1 MKEFEET
8 TAFLGQWGSYQKIV
22 FFLMCCTA
30 IPNGLALFSLVFLND
45 IPKHHCLI
53 PEVNLTKEWH
63 AAVIP
68 IEVTELSR
76 CSRYRLDVV
85 LNLSAQGLN
94 PGVDVNLTDL
104 DQESCVDGWNYSKE
118 IYQSTLVSEFNM
130 VCKDQWKQPFTFSV
144 FFIGVLFGSF
154 ISGLLSD
161 RFGRKPVLFA
171 TMAIHNIFTFATIL
185 SPSWTVLC
193 ILIFIASSGNIA
205 RYFAG
210 FVLGCEILNG
220 KVRVLYSSLGIS
232 FGYSIGYMLLP
243 LFAYFLRDWKSLQVG
258 LALPVLFYIP
268 MWWMITESPRWLL
281 SQGRVEEAEAI
292 LKNAARKNKVH
303 APNVMFGDDEIQA
316 KEQYNIFDL
325 IKTRNIRNTTF
336 LLTSICTGYTGLSIT
351 TSQLHTNPYLSCFLS
366 ALAEV
371 PAYISSW
378 LALQYI
384 SRRLAIVCIL
394 AVAGSSL
401 YLIQLVPEGFSG
413 VTIALE
419 MLGKYAV
426 TTGLALVF
434 AYTAEI
440 YPTALRNT
448 GTGVCA
454 TVSRIGSILSPFLLT
469 FCKYINKSCSLYFI
483 LWTLAFVSLFTTFL
497 MPETF
502 KKPLPQTVEE
512 MSKREQ
518 QQEQQG
524 STQ

>member
-1 MKEFEET
+1 MISLPPFEET

-68 IEVTELSR
+68 IE
-76 CSRYRLDVV
+76 
-85 LNLSAQGLN
+85 
-94 PGVDVNLTDL
+94 
-104 DQESCVDGWNYSKE
+104 ESCVDGWNYSKE

-303 APNVMFGDDEIQA
+303 APNVMFGDDEA
-316 KEQYNIFDL
+316 TKEQYNIFDL

-336 LLTSICTGYTGLSIT
+336 LLFLTSICTGYTGLSIT

-469 FCKYINKSCSLYFI
+469 FCVYYKFMPQLV
-483 LWTLAFVSLFTTFL
+483 LGTLAFVSLFTTFL

-502 KKPLPQTVEE
+502 KKPLPQTQPHGGCCTHMNTCTTEF
-512 MSKREQ
+512 
-518 QQEQQG
+518 
-524 STQ
+524 

>member
-68 IEVTELSR
+68 IEVLNGKQELSR

-193 ILIFIASSGNIA
+193 ILIFIASSGNIF
-205 RYFAG
+205 YSVWVF
-210 FVLGCEILNG
+210 FPYCSTGCEILNG

-303 APNVMFGDDEIQA
+303 APNVMFGDDEA
-316 KEQYNIFDL
+316 KKYCIVLSFLSYCNALLYCTLGLIIITNGWIPDRILGHFFVGFIFL
-325 IKTRNIRNTTF
+325 R
-336 LLTSICTGYTGLSIT
+336 G
-351 TSQLHTNPYLSCFLS
+351 CFLS

-469 FCKYINKSCSLYFI
+469 FCVYYKFMPQLV
-483 LWTLAFVSLFTTFL
+483 LGTLAFVSLFTTFL

-518 QQEQQG
+518 
-524 STQ
+524 